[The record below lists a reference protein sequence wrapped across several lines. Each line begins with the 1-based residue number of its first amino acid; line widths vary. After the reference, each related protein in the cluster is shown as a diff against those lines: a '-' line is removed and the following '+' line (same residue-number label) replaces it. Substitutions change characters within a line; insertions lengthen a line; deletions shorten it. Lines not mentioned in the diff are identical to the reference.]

1 MNAIYED
8 PTTSTILRLVSE
20 KRNMLITGPGGTGKS
35 TLIKKLTECHDN
47 LNVTALTGCAAL
59 LLDCRA
65 KTLHSWAGIGLG
77 KDTLAKNIEHIK
89 KKPHLK
95 KRWTNART
103 LVIDEVSMLT
113 PDLFERLDD
122 IGRAIRKEPN
132 RPFGG
137 IHLILVGD
145 FCQLPPI
152 AKDSSGD
159 EIETR
164 FVFESERWDKTVTT
178 VVLLNKIWRQKDPV
192 YQRILSEVRMGNLSL
207 ESETILRSRMNTNW
221 QEELIR
227 PTLLFSRNFD
237 VDRVNEKNLNAI
249 VEPVHAN
256 TAQIVFDNTRWL
268 SEGHDGPVPDK
279 TSDIVE
285 FAIRKL
291 KIDAPCVEQLELRK
305 GAQVMLL
312 TNTDIEAGLVNGS
325 RGIVVDFEI
334 GSRLPIVKFKRGE
347 PRTIEQCIWWSHEM
361 PHVGLMQV
369 PLRVAYAITIHK
381 SQGASIDSAIVDIG
395 KSTFE
400 YGQAYVALS
409 RVRSL
414 EGLHVYALDPRR
426 IKTHPR
432 VLEFYQN
439 LQSKVPQAMPVV
451 QPVTEAKPPEAKPV
465 PVVQPVTEVKV
476 APEAKHVPVV
486 KPEPKNK
493 RSTVISWDVWHVD
506 ILLKLSAEDKKKVM
520 ASYNR
525 QFKHEDHALY
535 KMGLFTKADMDA
547 ANQNAALSKLLS
559 IKKNIDDMEQ
569 GALWSLHRGDEAA
582 IDKDRWTTK
591 TMKKFK
597 TVDVGAVALEPVPVA
612 PEPEPAP
619 SAVGPWGLGIIHPS
633 WRPLIDGLL
642 SQDTGLALT
651 NFVTEAR
658 TRGTVYPNSN
668 DVFAALRLGLEDVR
682 VVILGQDP
690 YHGPGQA
697 IGLSFAVGDGV
708 AHPPSL
714 KNIEKEVASD
724 TGATGP
730 VNLHSWFDQGVL
742 LLNTILTVDAGK
754 PLSHVGQGWEKIT
767 DAILVELASKRKGL
781 VFMLWG
787 KQAQKKRDLIGSG
800 HHILEC
806 AHPSPLSAYNGFFGS
821 KHFSKAN
828 AALGEKAIVWA

>member
-8 PTTSTILRLVSE
+8 PTTSTILRLISE

-35 TLIKKLTECHDN
+35 TLIKKLTECQDN

-95 KRWTNART
+95 KRWTTART

-137 IHLILVGD
+137 IHLVLVGD

-164 FVFESERWDKTVTT
+164 FVFESERWNKTITT
-178 VVLLNKIWRQKDPV
+178 TVLLNKIWRQKDPV
-192 YQRILSEVRMGNLSL
+192 YQGILSEVRMGKLSP

-221 QEELIR
+221 QDELIR

-256 TAQIVFDNTRWL
+256 SAQVVFDNTRWV
-268 SEGHDGPVPDK
+268 SEGHDGPAPDK

-325 RGIVVDFEI
+325 RGIVVDFVI
-334 GSRLPIVKFKRGE
+334 GSRLPIVKFKRGD

-439 LQSKVPQAMPVV
+439 LQGKTQPAAVA
-451 QPVTEAKPPEAKPV
+451 PVTAVAPGTAV
-465 PVVQPVTEVKV
+465 APVTVV
-476 APEAKHVPVV
+476 APVTAAVPETVVAPVTAVAAKA
-486 KPEPKNK
+486 K
-493 RSTVISWDVWHVD
+493 RPTLLSWDSWYND
-506 ILLKLSAEDKKKVM
+506 ILQNLSVDDKKKVM

-535 KMGLFTKADMDA
+535 KMGLFAKADMEPANQDA
-547 ANQNAALSKLLS
+547 ALKRLLS
-559 IKKNIDDMEQ
+559 VKKNVDDMEQ
-569 GALWSLHRGDEAA
+569 GALWSLHRGDESA
-582 IDKDRWTTK
+582 IEKDRWTTK

-597 TVDVGAVALEPVPVA
+597 LAAALEPLATVVPDPTV
-612 PEPEPAP
+612 
-619 SAVGPWGLGIIHPS
+619 SIGPWALEVIHAS
-633 WRPLIDGLL
+633 WRPLVDRLL
-642 SQDTGLALT
+642 SETSGLALT
-651 NFVTEAR
+651 QFVSESRAK
-658 TRGTVYPNSN
+658 GTVYPNNN

-697 IGLSFAVGDGV
+697 MGLSFAVGAGV

-724 TGATGP
+724 TGSKEP
-730 VNLHSWFDQGVL
+730 VNLHAWFDQGVL

-767 DAILVELASKRKGL
+767 DAILSELASKRKGI

-787 KQAQKKRDLIGSG
+787 KQAQKKRDLIGNA
-800 HHILEC
+800 HHILES